1 MQLLSNMNTSN
12 GQKIEK
18 KMTLVC
24 SKSKGTLDNYT
35 HEKVA
40 EGTFSPG
47 YFLFTSLI
55 SHPISSIR
63 HLPSHILHHR
73 AHARC
78 RAQCRQCRCQDGY
91 YHLNH
96 CLPSLSFHN
105 TFPFFFSFYRRLRSF
120 FLPQIT
126 QISQI
131 FIYRCRVVAQL

>member
-73 AHARC
+73 THAARC
-78 RAQCRQCRCQDGY
+78 AQCSQSRCQDGY
-91 YHLNH
+91 HHLNH
-96 CLPSLSFHN
+96 CLPSLSFH
-105 TFPFFFSFYRRLRSF
+105 TSFLSFLVFTADYALFFYRRLRR
-120 FLPQIT
+120 L
-126 QISQI
+126 
-131 FIYRCRVVAQL
+131 YRL